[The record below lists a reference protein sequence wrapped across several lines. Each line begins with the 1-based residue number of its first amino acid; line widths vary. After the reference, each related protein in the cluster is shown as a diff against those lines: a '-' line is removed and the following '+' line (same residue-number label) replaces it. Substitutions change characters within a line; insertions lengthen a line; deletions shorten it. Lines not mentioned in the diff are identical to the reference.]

1 MLLVVKVNK
10 DLVTLFSGYLQVN
23 QLDNLASHSLNLLDG
38 VDAVVGPDRDSI
50 RHLFLPLRLLVV
62 LVTLLLN
69 LWD

>member
-1 MLLVVKVNK
+1 M
-10 DLVTLFSGYLQVN
+10 N

-38 VDAVVGPDRDSI
+38 VDAVVGPDRDSVC
-50 RHLFLPLRLLVV
+50 HLFLPLRLLVV

>member
-1 MLLVVKVNK
+1 MLLVVEVNK

-38 VDAVVGPDRDSI
+38 VDAVVGPDRDSVG
-50 RHLFLPLRLLVV
+50 HLFLPFGLLVV

>member
-1 MLLVVKVNK
+1 MSGESVP
-10 DLVTLFSGYLQVN
+10 GYLQVN

-38 VDAVVGPDRDSI
+38 VDAVVGPDRDSV
-50 RHLFLPLRLLVV
+50 RHLLLPLCLFVV